1 MMIVTQTLRVHLLRL
16 ILNLIATIS
25 RTHSSHLLKGLMSLL
40 LTCDY
45 LSIWKSFK
53 KLANKIS
60 QLINYIYKLL
70 QLNSAFWEKLKSKGD
85 DVLSGGRTKLI
96 KRNEQVI
103 DSSMETYYTH
113 NNKIAKQL
121 ILKKLRKHRQKQAT
135 ILYKAF
141 HDGLTGLPNRALFF
155 NELKLVLHQSR
166 KDPNYKYAV
175 LFLDLDRFKVIN
187 DSLGHVIGD
196 QLLIIISRRLQ
207 NCIKASGTVARL
219 GGDEFTILLRSLAD
233 VHYATKVAMKIN
245 QELAKPIYIEGNE
258 IFTTVS
264 IGIVTSCKNF
274 SEQLNE
280 NSFPICPIYNHP
292 EDVLRAAD
300 IAMYRAKD
308 LGKARHEVFDLT
320 MHREVVSLL
329 ELENDLRRAVEM
341 IKKNPVN
348 SQFFLSY
355 QPIICLTTNKI
366 TGFECLVRWAHPT
379 KGLIQPGKFIPLAEE
394 TGLIIPLGMWI
405 LRTACHQLAV
415 WQKRLTGRHVCSG
428 LAYSDC
434 NFIAHNFTMSVN
446 ISSKNISQPNFLE
459 QVNEILAATS
469 CQPHCLNLEITESL
483 IMTNVDLATAVFEK
497 LKNQNIRLSIDD
509 FGTGYSSLSY
519 LHQFP
524 INTIKIDRSFVSQLD
539 SDTSGQTL
547 KIVSAVI
554 ALANNLDLE
563 IIAEGIETKAQM
575 NQLKQ
580 LKCRKGQGYFF
591 SKPLTTSSVNELL
604 QFTSLT
610 SPFL

>member
-1 MMIVTQTLRVHLLRL
+1 MLRL
-16 ILNLIATIS
+16 L
-25 RTHSSHLLKGLMSLL
+25 
-40 LTCDY
+40 
-45 LSIWKSFK
+45 
-53 KLANKIS
+53 
-60 QLINYIYKLL
+60 
-70 QLNSAFWEKLKSKGD
+70 
-85 DVLSGGRTKLI
+85 
-96 KRNEQVI
+96 
-103 DSSMETYYTH
+103 
-113 NNKIAKQL
+113 
-121 ILKKLRKHRQKQAT
+121 
-135 ILYKAF
+135 
-141 HDGLTGLPNRALFF
+141 
-155 NELKLVLHQSR
+155 
-166 KDPNYKYAV
+166 
-175 LFLDLDRFKVIN
+175 
-187 DSLGHVIGD
+187 
-196 QLLIIISRRLQ
+196 
-207 NCIKASGTVARL
+207 
-219 GGDEFTILLRSLAD
+219 
-233 VHYATKVAMKIN
+233 
-245 QELAKPIYIEGNE
+245 
-258 IFTTVS
+258 
-264 IGIVTSCKNF
+264 
-274 SEQLNE
+274 
-280 NSFPICPIYNHP
+280 
-292 EDVLRAAD
+292 
-300 IAMYRAKD
+300 
-308 LGKARHEVFDLT
+308 
-320 MHREVVSLL
+320 
-329 ELENDLRRAVEM
+329 
-341 IKKNPVN
+341 
-348 SQFFLSY
+348 Y

-483 IMTNVDLATAVFEK
+483 IMKNVGLATAVFEK

-563 IIAEGIETKAQM
+563 IIAEGIETRTQM
-575 NQLKQ
+575 QKLKKLQ
-580 LKCRKGQGYFF
+580 CNKGQGYLF
-591 SKPLTTSSVNELL
+591 SKPLEGEDATKLL
-604 QFTSLT
+604 RNFKFQV
-610 SPFL
+610 

>member
-1 MMIVTQTLRVHLLRL
+1 MIVTKIPGVHLLRL

-25 RTHSSHLLKGLMSLL
+25 RIHTFHLLKGLTSLL
-40 LTCDY
+40 LICDY
-45 LSIWKSFK
+45 LSVWKSFK
-53 KLANKIS
+53 QFTNKIY
-60 QLINYIYKLL
+60 QLIHYIYKLL
-70 QLNSAFWEKLKSKGD
+70 QLNSAFWKKLKSKVD
-85 DVLSGGRTKLI
+85 DVLSGGRKKLI
-96 KRNEQVI
+96 KLNEQAI
-103 DSSMETYYTH
+103 DSSMQIYYND
-113 NNKIAKQL
+113 NNEVAKQV
-121 ILKKLRKHRQKQAT
+121 IVKKLKKHRQKQAT
-135 ILYKAF
+135 LLYKAF
-141 HDGLTGLPNRALFF
+141 HDGLTGLPNRNLFF

-166 KDPNYKYAV
+166 KDLSYKYGV

-196 QLLIIISRRLQ
+196 QVLVIISRRLQ
-207 NCIKASGTVARL
+207 NYVKASDTVARL
-219 GGDEFTILLRSLAD
+219 GGDEFTILLRSLPDAD
-233 VHYATKVAMKIN
+233 YATKVAMKIN
-245 QELAKPIYIEGNE
+245 QELAQPIYIEGHE

-264 IGIVTSCKNF
+264 IGVVTNCKQF
-274 SEQLNE
+274 SDQLGE

-308 LGKARHEVFDLT
+308 LGKARYEVFDLT

-341 IKKNPVN
+341 IKQNPVN

-415 WQKRLTGRHVCSG
+415 WQKKLTGRHVCSG

-459 QVNEILAATS
+459 QVNEILAATN

-509 FGTGYSSLSY
+509 FGTGHSSLSY

>member
-1 MMIVTQTLRVHLLRL
+1 MIVTQIPGVCSLRL

-25 RTHSSHLLKGLMSLL
+25 RIHTSHLLKGLTSLL
-40 LTCDY
+40 LICDY

-53 KLANKIS
+53 QFTNKIY
-60 QLINYIYKLL
+60 QLIHYIYKLL
-70 QLNSAFWEKLKSKGD
+70 QLNSAFWKKLKSKVD
-85 DVLSGGRTKLI
+85 DVLSGGRKKLI
-96 KRNEQVI
+96 KLNEQAI
-103 DSSMETYYTH
+103 DSSMQIYYND
-113 NNKIAKQL
+113 NNEVAKQV
-121 ILKKLRKHRQKQAT
+121 IVKKLKKHRQKQAT
-135 ILYKAF
+135 LLYKAF
-141 HDGLTGLPNRALFF
+141 HDGLTGLPNRSLFF

-166 KDPNYKYAV
+166 KDLSYKYGV

-196 QLLIIISRRLQ
+196 QVLVIISRRLQ
-207 NCIKASGTVARL
+207 NYVKASDTVARL
-219 GGDEFTILLRSLAD
+219 GGDEFTILLRSLPDAD
-233 VHYATKVAMKIN
+233 YATKVAMKIN
-245 QELAKPIYIEGNE
+245 QELAQPIYIEGHE

-264 IGIVTSCKNF
+264 IGIVTNCKQF
-274 SEQLNE
+274 SDQLGE

-308 LGKARHEVFDLT
+308 LGKARYEVFDLT

-341 IKKNPVN
+341 IKQNPVN

-379 KGLIQPGKFIPLAEE
+379 KGLIQPGKLIPLAEE

-483 IMTNVDLATAVFEK
+483 IMKNVGLATAVFEK

-580 LKCRKGQGYFF
+580 LKCPKGQGYFF